1 MLFSLWLKQNHIIR
15 NWKTA
20 LSLPVRGSTWQLV
33 HASSSQK
40 LMGSADLAGET
51 KGFPGQHSCWGAAS
65 TSAFSPPPSPLFS
78 PSVTFSCVALDVAEL
93 CSSAFTQ
100 YLQRGPGGLKS
111 EGGKTKVAAAGAFR
125 VIVLQAPEVKTSHKI
140 QPCMFVPSRC
150 MSLKEGNL
158 FHFCFSQEK
167 QDSLSNIVLNFCI
180 HFMYKNLFLAS
191 CLCLSF
197 FHMICNT
204 VGQ

>member
-1 MLFSLWLKQNHIIR
+1 MRPRVFQGSIAAGVLPPPLLFPH
-15 NWKTA
+15 
-20 LSLPVRGSTWQLV
+20 
-33 HASSSQK
+33 HHHHSSS
-40 LMGSADLAGET
+40 
-51 KGFPGQHSCWGAAS
+51 PGI
-65 TSAFSPPPSPLFS
+65 
-78 PSVTFSCVALDVAEL
+78 TFSCVALDVAEL
-93 CSSAFTQ
+93 CSSAFTR

-140 QPCMFVPSRC
+140 QPCMFVLSRC

-167 QDSLSNIVLNFCI
+167 QEDSLSNIVLIFCI

-197 FHMICNT
+197 FRMICNT

>member
-33 HASSSQK
+33 HTSSSQK

-93 CSSAFTQ
+93 CSSAFTR

-125 VIVLQAPEVKTSHKI
+125 VIVLQAPEGKHLIKYSHVCLYPVDACHLRKETFSISAFHKKNKKI
-140 QPCMFVPSRC
+140 P
-150 MSLKEGNL
+150 
-158 FHFCFSQEK
+158 
-167 QDSLSNIVLNFCI
+167 
-180 HFMYKNLFLAS
+180 
-191 CLCLSF
+191 
-197 FHMICNT
+197 
-204 VGQ
+204 